1 MTKSGYGDDTTVISR
16 TVTRIVSP
24 IIFVT
29 AVALLLQGHNLP
41 GGGFIAGVLTAAG
54 MALIYIIFGVDYVQ
68 DALLERDVLPM
79 YGVDRPAMTADYRF
93 AFALGLAVAAGSGL
107 AAIAFGYVSGLPVAV
122 ETAAFLGQDDW
133 VVKLEP
139 LFDFHFASAFA
150 FDLGVYLVVVG
161 GLLAIVSVVGAE

>member
-1 MTKSGYGDDTTVISR
+1 VTGYGDDTTVIAR

-54 MALIYIIFGVDYVQ
+54 FALIYVIFGLDFVQ
-68 DALLERDVLPM
+68 DTLLDRDVLPAF
-79 YGVDRPAMTADYRF
+79 GIDRPALTADFRAMF
-93 AFALGLAVAAGSGL
+93 AAGLAVAVAAGL
-107 AAIAFGYVSGLPVAV
+107 AAIAFGAVSGLPVDV
-122 ETAAFLGQDDW
+122 DTGTFLGQDDW
-133 VVKLEP
+133 VLKLEP
-139 LFDFHFASAFA
+139 VFDFHFASAFA

-161 GLLAIVSVVGAE
+161 SLLAVLSVVGGE

>member
-1 MTKSGYGDDTTVISR
+1 VTKKSYGDDTTVIAR

-54 MALIYIIFGVDYVQ
+54 FALIYIIFGLDYVQ
-68 DALLERDVLPM
+68 DTLLERDVGSAFGLP
-79 YGVDRPAMTADYRF
+79 RPAMAADYRSMF
-93 AFALGLAVAAGSGL
+93 AVGLLVAVGAGVVSIAFADT
-107 AAIAFGYVSGLPVAV
+107 GY
-122 ETAAFLGQDDW
+122 AFLGQTDW
-133 VVKLEP
+133 LYDVQP
-139 LFDFHFASAFA
+139 LFEFHFASAFA